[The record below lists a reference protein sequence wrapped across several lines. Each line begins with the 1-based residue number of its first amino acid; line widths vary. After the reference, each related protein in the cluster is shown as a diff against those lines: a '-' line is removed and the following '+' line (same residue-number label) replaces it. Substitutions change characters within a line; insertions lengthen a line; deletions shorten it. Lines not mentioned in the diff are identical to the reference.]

1 MKITKK
7 IYSEISAGE
16 LFDKISILEI
26 KKNKIKDKN
35 KKNIILKELSSLQET
50 ASENIQKSKSIIKL

>member
-1 MKITKK
+1 MEITKK

-26 KKNKIKDKN
+26 KKIKSKT
-35 KKNIILKELSSLQET
+35 KLKEILS
-50 ASENIQKSKSIIKL
+50 